1 MGYLGKGPGIE
12 TVLLI
17 RHKLGGLSYVRT
29 LLMSN
34 PLHIYCALYLAVV
47 YVRQSTMQQVLEHQ
61 EYTRLQYGLVRRA
74 VAWGW
79 PEARVLVIDDDLGR
93 SGTRAGGRHGV
104 QRLRARGRGWS
115 GLRCGGGD

>member
-34 PLHIYCALYLAVV
+34 PLHIYCALYL
-47 YVRQSTMQQVLEHQ
+47 E
-61 EYTRLQYGLVRRA
+61 TRKIGGGLVQKRA
-74 VAWGW
+74 VAAKSAETKKGTAPGEGNTTDGRPVRRKDDHPIQLFCAHAPAT
-79 PEARVLVIDDDLGR
+79 PE
-93 SGTRAGGRHGV
+93 
-104 QRLRARGRGWS
+104 
-115 GLRCGGGD
+115 

>member
-34 PLHIYCALYLAVV
+34 PLHIYCALYLAGARP
-47 YVRQSTMQQVLEHQ
+47 YYERALAICEQVLGPEHPDTATSLNNLGLLFHAQ
-61 EYTRLQYGLVRRA
+61 GDLVRA
-74 VAWGW
+74 G
-79 PEARVLVIDDDLGR
+79 PYCK
-93 SGTRAGGRHGV
+93 TAGGR
-104 QRLRARGRGWS
+104 RYT
-115 GLRCGGGD
+115 